1 MVDPINENQGP
12 GEESPAARN
21 SDRPEAL
28 KVGVVYGDRSPQFLS
43 KSDHPDGSWRIE
55 YFQKSAILGTPVAPR
70 WDLPVVLYPIGDSPG
85 LREYLARIFPSSE
98 FIGYQDSGEAST
110 TEPMHLDDDT
120 PVVKLPMSPALAGYI
135 VRSAIAVHAGRR
147 EHALLRGRADDLD
160 TFFEAFVNTIDSSGA
175 GTDRKPAMSLLL
187 NTILGRLRA
196 EEALIYLCNDAGLA
210 LQRAYGSGNINDIDL
225 FEHQAN
231 STIVDQVLTS
241 GAPFVDND
249 YKFEIKAPFSAD
261 SSFIRSILCLPL
273 VHGGQ
278 KIGVI
283 EILNKAGGSF
293 TSGDRQLLEML
304 ARPLAVAVH
313 TIYLLDHAE
322 RLTIT
327 DDLTKL
333 YNYRYLMQYL
343 EAEVKR
349 CLRYRKRVSLLFIDV
364 DGFKQVN
371 DSFGHLV
378 GSLAL
383 AEMGQVLRR
392 ITRETDVIGRYGG
405 DEFVVVLP
413 ETPLNGALAIA
424 ERIRKKVEDYEF
436 VAQDLSIHLTI
447 SLGVANCP
455 KHTMTAE
462 GLIKKADA
470 AMYRAKE
477 LSKNSIKVAV

>member
-1 MVDPINENQGP
+1 M
-12 GEESPAARN
+12 RK
-21 SDRPEAL
+21 SDMSEVL
-28 KVGVVYGDRSPQFLS
+28 KVGVVHGSNCPQILAEPTPEEFS
-43 KSDHPDGSWRIE
+43 CRVE
-55 YFQKSAILGTPVAPR
+55 YFPKAAILGTPVAPR
-70 WDLPVVLYPIGDSPG
+70 WDFQVVLFPIDGTPG
-85 LREYLARIFPSSE
+85 LRDYLGRIFPSSE
-98 FIGYQDSGEAST
+98 IIGYQDSTEASAD
-110 TEPMHLDDDT
+110 EPILLDGGKA
-120 PVVKLPMSPALAGYI
+120 VVKLPMKPAFARYLFN
-135 VRSAIAVHAGRR
+135 SAAAIQAGRR
-147 EHALLRGRADDLD
+147 EQALMRSRADDLD
-160 TFFEAFVNTIDSSGA
+160 TFFEVFVNTIDSSGA
-175 GTDRKPAMSLLL
+175 DTDRKPAMSLLL
-187 NTILGRLRA
+187 NTILARLRA
-196 EEALIYLCNDAGLA
+196 EEALIYLCNDAGVA
-210 LQRAYGSGNINDIDL
+210 LQRAYGSGNISDIDL

-231 STIVDQVLTS
+231 SAIVDKVLKS
-241 GAPFVDND
+241 GAPYLDND
-249 YKFEIKAPFSAD
+249 YRFEIKAPFSTD
-261 SSFIRSILCLPL
+261 ISLIRSILCLPL
-273 VHGGQ
+273 IHGGR
-278 KIGVI
+278 KIGVV
-283 EILNKAGGSF
+283 EILNKAGGVF
-293 TSGDRQLLEML
+293 TAGDRSLLEML

-313 TIYLLDHAE
+313 TIHLLDHAE

-349 CLRYRKRVSLLFIDV
+349 CLRYKKRVSLLFIDV
-364 DGFKQVN
+364 DGFKHVN

-392 ITRETDVIGRYGG
+392 IIRETDVIGRYGG

-413 ETPLNGALAIA
+413 ETPLNGALSIA